1 MPSLVLLF
9 SSLWVAYLASMGF
22 DFNVVAP
29 LLLAAFPLC
38 LAMGYSFFG
47 GLHPPPVMAV
57 QQVFV
62 LLVLLQRMSTH
73 PSTPLSYYR
82 SGLFFAMY
90 YLINIFNW
98 LCF

>member
-47 GLHPPPVMAV
+47 GLHPPPVNGCSAGICV
-57 QQVFV
+57 VGALAEDEHTSFYST
-62 LLVLLQRMSTH
+62 VLLQERAFFCH
-73 PSTPLSYYR
+73 V
-82 SGLFFAMY
+82 LF
-90 YLINIFNW
+90 N
-98 LCF
+98 